1 MSAHLVVATTVW
13 HLIVSNAIVSV
24 LFMLGAMKRQ
34 RRSCPQRNS
43 MFVDDEADAS
53 GDETEDEDLNESD
66 FENDGADFINDDDA
80 LSEPEIERCDDD
92 DPSDANLDGDEPGS
106 CDEEDSHEA
115 TGAANHG
122 CNHSPTLA
130 EGEPSD
136 LYVHNPERN
145 ERKWTKKE
153 IP

>member
-80 LSEPEIERCDDD
+80 LSEPEIERWAC
-92 DPSDANLDGDEPGS
+92 
-106 CDEEDSHEA
+106 
-115 TGAANHG
+115 
-122 CNHSPTLA
+122 
-130 EGEPSD
+130 
-136 LYVHNPERN
+136 
-145 ERKWTKKE
+145 
-153 IP
+153 